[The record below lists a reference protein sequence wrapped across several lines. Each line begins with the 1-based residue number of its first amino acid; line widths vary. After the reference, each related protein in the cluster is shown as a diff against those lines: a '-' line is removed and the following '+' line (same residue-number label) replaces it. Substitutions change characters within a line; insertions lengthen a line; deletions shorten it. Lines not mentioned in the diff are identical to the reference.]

1 MKLLKKFEFKGYE
14 LGAYLTQYTNNN
26 RPAIILVDMEDG
38 IQYAVATINLPE
50 SSIPDNHV
58 IIKNYGENVGILE
71 KLIAEGIVSEPIN
84 IVQTGF
90 VTVPI
95 CKLLVS

>member
-14 LGAYLTQYTNNN
+14 LGAYLTEYANNKAT
-26 RPAIILVDMEDG
+26 AITLVDMEDG
-38 IQYAVATINLPE
+38 CDYAVATINIPELSLP
-50 SSIPDNHV
+50 SNQV
-58 IIKNYGENVGILE
+58 VIKNYSENEGILE
-71 KLIAEGIVSEPIN
+71 KLIAEGVVSEPIN

-95 CKLLVS
+95 CRLLVS